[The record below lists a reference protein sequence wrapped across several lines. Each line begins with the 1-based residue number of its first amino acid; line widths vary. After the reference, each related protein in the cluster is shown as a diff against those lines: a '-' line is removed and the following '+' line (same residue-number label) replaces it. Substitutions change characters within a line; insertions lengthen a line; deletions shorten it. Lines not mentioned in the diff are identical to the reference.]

1 MSDDPVHRRLVAAA
15 NPDAAEPPVNNAGEP
30 RFLPFDYPCRQ
41 RFRLNRSLGEG
52 PHIGQ
57 HVFALI
63 FRKAGIPRRHI
74 RFALMDR
81 LEEICIGF
89 LSGRRGCD
97 VSRIRSTKKSVPI
110 LSALRSVTTGAVPSN
125 QVLPCTTSPLLT
137 LGSACPS
144 ATVPHRSMLT
154 NPTVD
159 TLSIQRHV
167 MFPPARCCDTELN
180 AIWTL
185 SSIWRNIFPIG
196 SHLRLL
202 P

>member
-1 MSDDPVHRRLVAAA
+1 MNRL
-15 NPDAAEPPVNNAGEP
+15 
-30 RFLPFDYPCRQ
+30 
-41 RFRLNRSLGEG
+41 LGEG

-57 HVFALI
+57 HVSALFLI
-63 FRKAGIPRRHI
+63 KAGIPKRHI
-74 RFALMDR
+74 LFALMDR

-89 LSGRRGCD
+89 LSDPRCCE

-110 LSALRSVTTGAVPSN
+110 PSALRSVTTGVVPAN
-125 QVLPCTTSPLLT
+125 KVLPCTSSPLLA

-144 ATVPHRSMLT
+144 ATVPHRRTLT
-154 NPTVD
+154 DPTVE

-196 SHLRLL
+196 SHLGLL